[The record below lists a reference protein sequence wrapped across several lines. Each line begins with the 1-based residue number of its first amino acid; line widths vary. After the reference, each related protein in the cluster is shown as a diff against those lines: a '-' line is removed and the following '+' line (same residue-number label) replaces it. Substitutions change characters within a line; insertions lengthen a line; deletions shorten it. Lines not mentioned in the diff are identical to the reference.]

1 MAEQSRASS
10 TSGSRNLTPV
20 TGAILSALFAL
31 LGVLGL
37 QGIPA
42 AAAPVA
48 PAPVAAALHQVLTPA
63 AEIPPATSVATTADP
78 RSDAADK
85 CTSSCGQQPRVGR
98 ATPGEWHTLAPGG
111 VSVPPG
117 LVLPLSEFGPQLPL
131 SQGTF
136 TPPQHSERHSGRGPP
151 PSNGI

>member
-1 MAEQSRASS
+1 MTQRTRASS
-10 TSGSRNLTPV
+10 TSGSRNPTPIA
-20 TGAILSALFAL
+20 GALLAALFTL

-42 AAAPVA
+42 ATSPVS
-48 PAPVAAALHQVLTPA
+48 PAPVTAAVQRVLTPA
-63 AEIPPATSVATTADP
+63 AEIPPATSVATKADT
-78 RSDAADK
+78 RSNADDK
-85 CTSSCGQQPRVGR
+85 CTTACGQQPRVSR
-98 ATPGEWHTLAPGG
+98 ATPGEWHILPPGE

-117 LVLPLSEFGPQLPL
+117 PVLPLPEPGPQLPL
-131 SQGTF
+131 SQGAF

>member
-1 MAEQSRASS
+1 MAQRTRASS
-10 TSGSRNLTPV
+10 TSDSRNLTPV
-20 TGAILSALFAL
+20 AGALLSALFAL

-42 AAAPVA
+42 AASTVA
-48 PAPVAAALHQVLTPA
+48 STPVAAAAYQSPAPA
-63 AEIPPATSVATTADP
+63 AEIPPATSVATKADT
-78 RSDAADK
+78 RSSAEDK
-85 CTSSCGQQPRVGR
+85 CTTTCGQQPRVGR
-98 ATPGEWHTLAPGG
+98 ATPGEWHTLSPGG

-117 LVLPLSEFGPQLPL
+117 LVLPLPESGPQLPL
-131 SQGTF
+131 PQGTF

>member
-1 MAEQSRASS
+1 MAQQTRASS
-10 TSGSRNLTPV
+10 TSDSRNLTPI
-20 TGAILSALFAL
+20 TGALLSALFAL

-42 AAAPVA
+42 SAS
-48 PAPVAAALHQVLTPA
+48 PVAAGSAAATVHQSPAPA
-63 AEIPPATSVATTADP
+63 AEVPPATSVATKADT
-78 RSDAADK
+78 RSNAEDK
-85 CTSSCGQQPRVGR
+85 CTTTCGQQPRVGR
-98 ATPGEWHTLAPGG
+98 ATPGEWHTLSPGG
-111 VSVPPG
+111 VSFPPS
-117 LVLPLSEFGPQLPL
+117 LVLPLPEPGPQLPL

>member
-1 MAEQSRASS
+1 MAQRTRASS
-10 TSGSRNLTPV
+10 TSGGRNLTPV
-20 TGAILSALFAL
+20 TGALLAALFTL

-42 AAAPVA
+42 AASPVA
-48 PAPVAAALHQVLTPA
+48 SAPVAAAAYQSLAPA
-63 AEIPPATSVATTADP
+63 AEIPPVTSVATTADT
-78 RSDAADK
+78 RSNADDK
-85 CTSSCGQQPRVGR
+85 CTNSCGQQPRVGR
-98 ATPGEWHTLAPGG
+98 ATPGEWHTLSPGG
-111 VSVPPG
+111 VSVPSS
-117 LVLPLSEFGPQLPL
+117 LVLPLPESGPQLPL

>member
-1 MAEQSRASS
+1 MAQQTRASS
-10 TSGSRNLTPV
+10 TSDGRNLAPI
-20 TGAILSALFAL
+20 TGALLSALFAL

-42 AAAPVA
+42 AAS
-48 PAPVAAALHQVLTPA
+48 PVAAASAAAAVHQSPAPA
-63 AEIPPATSVATTADP
+63 AEVPPATSVATAADT
-78 RSDAADK
+78 RSNADDK
-85 CTSSCGQQPRVGR
+85 CTTTCGQQPRVGR
-98 ATPGEWHTLAPGG
+98 AAPGEWHTLSPGG
-111 VSVPPG
+111 VSVPPS
-117 LVLPLSEFGPQLPL
+117 LVLPLPESGPQLPL

>member
-1 MAEQSRASS
+1 MAQQTRAASP
-10 TSGSRNLTPV
+10 GSRNFTPV
-20 TGAILSALFAL
+20 TGALLSVLLAL

-42 AAAPVA
+42 AASPVA
-48 PAPVAAALHQVLTPA
+48 PVSAAAAARQSLAPA
-63 AEIPPATSVATTADP
+63 AEVPPATSVATTADA
-78 RSDAADK
+78 RSNADDK
-85 CTSSCGQQPRVGR
+85 CATTCGQQPRVGR
-98 ATPGEWHTLAPGG
+98 ATPGEWHTLTPGG

-117 LVLPLSEFGPQLPL
+117 LVLPLPESGPQLPL
-131 SQGTF
+131 PQGTF

>member
-1 MAEQSRASS
+1 MAQQTRASS
-10 TSGSRNLTPV
+10 TSDGRSLTPV
-20 TGAILSALFAL
+20 TGALLSALFAL

-42 AAAPVA
+42 AASSVA
-48 PAPVAAALHQVLTPA
+48 PAQVAAAVHQRLAPA
-63 AEIPPATSVATTADP
+63 AEVPPAASVATTADT
-78 RSDAADK
+78 RSDADDK
-85 CTSSCGQQPRVGR
+85 CTTACGQQPRVGR
-98 ATPGEWHTLAPGG
+98 ATPGEWHTLPPGG

-117 LVLPLSEFGPQLPL
+117 LELPLPESGRQLPPPR
-131 SQGTF
+131 GTF

>member
-1 MAEQSRASS
+1 MAQQTRASATS
-10 TSGSRNLTPV
+10 TSRNLTPI
-20 TGAILSALFAL
+20 TGALLSALFAL

-42 AAAPVA
+42 AASPAAPT
-48 PAPVAAALHQVLTPA
+48 PVAAAAHQSPAPA
-63 AEIPPATSVATTADP
+63 AAIPPATSVATQADT
-78 RSDAADK
+78 RSNADDK
-85 CTSSCGQQPRVGR
+85 CTTACGQQPRVGR
-98 ATPGEWHTLAPGG
+98 ATPGEWHTLSPGG
-111 VSVPPG
+111 VSVPTS
-117 LVLPLSEFGPQLPL
+117 LVLPLPEPGQQLPL

>member
-1 MAEQSRASS
+1 MAQQTRASS
-10 TSGSRNLTPV
+10 ASDSRNLTPIA
-20 TGAILSALFAL
+20 GALLSALFAL

-42 AAAPVA
+42 AASPVT
-48 PAPVAAALHQVLTPA
+48 PASVAAAHQSPAPA
-63 AEIPPATSVATTADP
+63 AEIPPATSVATKADT
-78 RSDAADK
+78 RSNAEDK
-85 CTSSCGQQPRVGR
+85 CTTTCGQQPRVGR
-98 ATPGEWHTLAPGG
+98 TTPGEWHTLTPGG
-111 VSVPPG
+111 VSVPPS
-117 LVLPLSEFGPQLPL
+117 LVLPLPESGPQLPL

>member
-1 MAEQSRASS
+1 MAQRTRASS
-10 TSGSRNLTPV
+10 TSDGRNLTPV
-20 TGAILSALFAL
+20 TGALLSALFAL

-42 AAAPVA
+42 AASPIAST
-48 PAPVAAALHQVLTPA
+48 PVAAAAYQSPVPA
-63 AEIPPATSVATTADP
+63 AEIPPATSVATKADT
-78 RSDAADK
+78 RSNAEDK
-85 CTSSCGQQPRVGR
+85 CTTTCGQQPRVGR
-98 ATPGEWHTLAPGG
+98 AAPGEWHTLSPGG
-111 VSVPPG
+111 VSVPSSP
-117 LVLPLSEFGPQLPL
+117 VLPLPEFGPQLPL